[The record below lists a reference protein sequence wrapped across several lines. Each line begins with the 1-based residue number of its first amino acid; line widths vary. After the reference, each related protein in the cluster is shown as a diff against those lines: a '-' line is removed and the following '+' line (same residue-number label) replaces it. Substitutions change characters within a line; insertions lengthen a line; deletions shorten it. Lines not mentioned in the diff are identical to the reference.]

1 VTTTIS
7 PTGPSAGL
15 PSAAEVVQFWSDA
28 GPQRWFRKDEA
39 FDHEFRE
46 RFLAAHEAAARG
58 ELAHWERDPQGALAL
73 IVLLDQL
80 PRNAF
85 RGQARTYATDAQ
97 ALALALRAIDAGF
110 DREVAAP
117 LRRFFYLPLMHSE
130 RLQHHDRA
138 VELAQALGDD
148 TLHWA
153 QHHREV
159 LRRFGR
165 FPHRNALLGRQSTP
179 DELRFLEE
187 GGFGG

>member
-1 VTTTIS
+1 VTTTLPPGPPVRL
-7 PTGPSAGL
+7 PTAS
-15 PSAAEVVQFWSDA
+15 EVVHFWQEA
-28 GPQRWFRKDEA
+28 GPERWFRKDDA
-39 FDHEFRE
+39 FDREFRE
-46 RFLAAHEAAARG
+46 RFLAAHEAAVRG
-58 ELAHWERDPQGALAL
+58 ELRHWERDAQGVLAL
-73 IVLLDQL
+73 LVLLDQL

-85 RGQARTYATDAQ
+85 RGQARTYASDEQ

-110 DREVAAP
+110 DRQVPEP
-117 LRRFFYLPLMHSE
+117 LRQFFYLPLMHSE
-130 RLQHHDRA
+130 RLQDLDRA
-138 VELAQALGDD
+138 VELAASLGAD

-179 DELRFLEE
+179 GELRFLEE